1 MIRSGQS
8 APTCRVADCDRIDRL
23 EGAILRVSVEISQVS
38 DTAGSGGVANLF
50 LFLVESG
57 KWGVNSSCTLIA
69 YPFLK
74 DL

>member
-1 MIRSGQS
+1 M
-8 APTCRVADCDRIDRL
+8 ADCDRIDRR
-23 EGAILRVSVEISQVS
+23 EGAILRVSVEISQIS
-38 DTAGSGGVANLF
+38 DTPGSDGVVNLF

-57 KWGVNSSCTLIA
+57 KWGVNFSCTLIA